1 MFTKPPARASG
12 FEARNGFRVPQNITC
27 SVRVN
32 RKSAL
37 RVGLGKAE
45 KNGFSPFRPQL
56 PYANDFSIYP
66 LHLSPYKVRVAFP
79 NDCPVAHNQTLPTN
93 APNYRI
99 KRVHRNNL
107 LLCAISHA
115 SLFAGIRS
123 RWQLG
128 KPQRRIAGKQERMT
142 EFRMADRNAGRHE
155 SYPVAIPT
163 SRTIGKPSVL
173 PV

>member
-1 MFTKPPARASG
+1 KPPARASG

-37 RVGLGKAE
+37 RVGLDKAE
-45 KNGFSPFRPQL
+45 KNGFEPPHPL
-56 PYANDFSIYP
+56 MIYP
-66 LHLSPYKVRVAFP
+66 NNFFIHPSILSPYKVRVAFP
-79 NDCPVAHNQTLPTN
+79 KHCPIAPDQTLPIN

-99 KRVHRNNL
+99 KREHRNNL

-123 RWQLG
+123 RWQ
-128 KPQRRIAGKQERMT
+128 R
-142 EFRMADRNAGRHE
+142 
-155 SYPVAIPT
+155 
-163 SRTIGKPSVL
+163 
-173 PV
+173 

>member
-1 MFTKPPARASG
+1 GGCFKSSPPVGGASG
-12 FEARNGFRVPQNITC
+12 FEVRNLFRASQNITC

-37 RVGLGKAE
+37 RVGLDKAE
-45 KNGFSPFRPQL
+45 KNGFEPFHPL
-56 PYANDFSIYP
+56 MLYPNDFSIHP

-79 NDCPVAHNQTLPTN
+79 KHCPIAPDQTLPIN

-123 RWQLG
+123 RWQ
-128 KPQRRIAGKQERMT
+128 R
-142 EFRMADRNAGRHE
+142 
-155 SYPVAIPT
+155 
-163 SRTIGKPSVL
+163 
-173 PV
+173 

>member
-1 MFTKPPARASG
+1 
-12 FEARNGFRVPQNITC
+12 PQNITC
-27 SVRVN
+27 SVQVN
-32 RKSAL
+32 RKSVRLSADADWVK
-37 RVGLGKAE
+37 R

-79 NDCPVAHNQTLPTN
+79 KHCPITPDQTLPTN

-128 KPQRRIAGKQERMT
+128 KPERRIAGTPERMT
-142 EFRMADRNAGRHE
+142 AFHTAGTMDSKR
-155 SYPVAIPT
+155 A
-163 SRTIGKPSVL
+163 KP
-173 PV
+173 